1 VGVSAYLR
9 RVSSRTVD
17 VLLADPARV
26 RKVLFPSSSETV
38 IDDEVQIALE
48 CWEAL
53 GQDFIRHG
61 GTPIGDV
68 AVGDEPARAFGPAEV
83 RRIATKLT
91 LVAPASIDEAARAD
105 FDNLRDFVMTTAQA
119 EAAMI
124 IYLG

>member
-17 VLLADPARV
+17 GLLAEPARV

-38 IDDEVQIALE
+38 IDDEVLIMLE
-48 CWEAL
+48 SWEAL
-53 GQDFIRHG
+53 GQDFIRNG
-61 GTPIGDV
+61 GTPIGDIL
-68 AVGDEPARAFGPAEV
+68 VGEEPARAFGAGDV
-83 RRIATKLT
+83 RRIAAKLA
-91 LVAPASIDEAARAD
+91 LVAPGSIEASARED
-105 FDNLRDFVMTTAQA
+105 FDSLRDFVMTTAQA